1 MTTGDLLIGTADFSS
16 KPNPLNEPICQA
28 LLRQSATSSTTDS
41 KRADVLVYSVF
52 GLRHLTTRGTTIAFS
67 NEPRFQTEGADY
79 TVDCRFLPLDTHL
92 RLPYWAYLLL
102 KTGEHTAPPMRPPA
116 ERFCAFVY
124 HNQLSPLRN
133 AFFEML
139 NERQPVDALGRVMNN
154 RTDPRLV
161 ERHAKGTVASKREV
175 LADYRFTIA
184 FENTEIPGY
193 TTEKII
199 DAWLA
204 GSVPIYWGNP
214 AFTREF
220 PSAGCLNLYTAGSM
234 ERLVEQVLEAERNPD
249 RYAELQAANPFRTGH
264 AQEMLARYR
273 HNLDAFAERV
283 VTDVRNRPTTRMS
296 RPARLRRSVRVRVL
310 RAIQRLTK
318 KPVATMWN

>member
-1 MTTGDLLIGTADFSS
+1 MTDRVS
-16 KPNPLNEPICQA
+16 
-28 LLRQSATSSTTDS
+28 
-41 KRADVLVYSVF
+41 RADVLVYSVF
-52 GLRHLTTRGTTIAFS
+52 GLRHLAARGTTIAFS

-79 TVDCRFLPLDTHL
+79 TVDCRYLPLDTHF

-102 KTGEHTAPPMRPPA
+102 RSGDIAVPPPTPPA
-116 ERFCAFVY
+116 ERFCAFIY

-139 NERQPVDALGRVMNN
+139 HERQSVDALGRVMNN

-175 LADYRFTIA
+175 LADYRFTIS

-214 AFTREF
+214 AVSREF
-220 PSAGCLNLYTAGSM
+220 PTDGCLNLYTAGSM
-234 ERLVEQVLEAERNPD
+234 ERLVDQVIEADRDAER
-249 RYAELQAANPFRTGH
+249 YAALQAANPFRTGR
-264 AQEMLARYR
+264 AQAMLETYRRGLDEFAQRVMDDVTARRRAKSRVTLAR
-273 HNLDAFAERV
+273 RV
-283 VTDVRNRPTTRMS
+283 
-296 RPARLRRSVRVRVL
+296 RRSLRVRTL
-310 RAIQRLTK
+310 IAMQRLTK
-318 KPVATMWN
+318 KPIGTL